1 MSHSHIK
8 VIPNEVLMEEEDQ
21 HEHVVQEEK
30 QEGFTL
36 FAQEQQV
43 LDKPAPVIGEVQMLG
58 AIQLQQRFRIA
69 LVTTDRYRKL
79 HEEQFKIF
87 ITTHLRWIIAKRQG
101 QSPSDMNFDDDANF
115 ASDDCLEFEVWTTGH
130 TYIALIEHFA
140 ALVETGRMKRTELDA
155 VRRRVVALPPKTKG
169 IVAVTYE
176 LVEGRMGCIFHL
188 CDYKD
193 INVSHALAVLKRQ
206 ALVHDVLYTDTAQG
220 AEAIIRSWKRK
231 LEGNSKT
238 LIVKER
244 EKKKSRAGNTLDIDK
259 LREKSSKSTHRIIP
273 GSNESVTDYNNN
285 IALIAHDG
293 KKLDL
298 CCFVLENMQKLLQF
312 DHLICTGTTGS
323 WLRKFLEASLQSV
336 YDAERKAGKTP
347 KEIDLTQ
354 KLRICESGPNGG
366 DVQIAHAA
374 LSGLCSRVIFLIDPM
389 NNHPHEVD
397 IRFFEEAV
405 ESSAQYPV
413 HLATNIES
421 ASYLLASLVD

>member
-1 MSHSHIK
+1 MLVVPH
-8 VIPNEVLMEEEDQ
+8 EVLMEEEEQ
-21 HEHVVQEEK
+21 HERLVQEERR
-30 QEGFTL
+30 EGVSM
-36 FAQEQQV
+36 FAQEQQQ
-43 LDKPAPVIGEVQMLG
+43 LERPAPVVGKLQAVKE
-58 AIQLQQRFRIA
+58 IQLQQRFRIA

-79 HEEQFKIF
+79 HEEQFKLF
-87 ITTHLRWIIAKRQG
+87 ISTHLRWLIAKRQG
-101 QSPSDMNFDDDANF
+101 QSPSALNFDDDSNF
-115 ASDDCLEFEVWTTGH
+115 ASDECLEFEVWTTGH
-130 TYIALIEHFA
+130 TYIALIEHFST
-140 ALVETGRMKRTELDA
+140 LVESGRMKRSELDA

-231 LEGNSKT
+231 FEGDSRT
-238 LIVKER
+238 LVVKEK
-244 EKKKSRAGNTLDIDK
+244 EKKKTRAGNTLDIDK
-259 LREKSSKSTHRIIP
+259 LKEKSSNSTHRIIP
-273 GSNESVTDYNNN
+273 GSCESVTDYNNN
-285 IALIAHDG
+285 VALIAHDG

-298 CCFVLENMQKLLQF
+298 CCFVLENMQKLLEF

-323 WLRKFLEASLQSV
+323 WLKKFLQASLQSV

-347 KEIDLTQ
+347 KEIDLDQ

-405 ESSAQYPV
+405 ESSSQYPV
-413 HLATNIES
+413 HLATNVES
-421 ASYLLASLVD
+421 ATYLLSSLL